1 MLAGTILANCKLN
14 KAKFVDFVYHWL
26 LGTKHKTIEKA
37 LGMSS
42 SSTADWANYLQE
54 ACAGDLLSN
63 DEDGKIGG
71 PGIVVQIDESK
82 FRKRKHNVSVSAI
95 I

>member
-26 LGTKHKTIEKA
+26 LGSKHETIEKA

-42 SSTADWANYLQE
+42 SSTTDWANYLRE
-54 ACAGDLLSN
+54 ACASDLLSN

-71 PGIVVQIDESK
+71 PGIIVEIDESK
-82 FRKRKHNVSVSAI
+82 FGKRKYNVSVSTLL
-95 I
+95 